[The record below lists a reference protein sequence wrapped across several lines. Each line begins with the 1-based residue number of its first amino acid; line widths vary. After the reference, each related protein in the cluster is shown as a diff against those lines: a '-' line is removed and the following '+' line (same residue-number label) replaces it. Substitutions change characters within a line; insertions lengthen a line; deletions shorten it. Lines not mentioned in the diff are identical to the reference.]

1 MITRFFETPLY
12 EMTMM
17 VSLEE
22 WQQANPSKEATFL
35 SSAAA
40 SLINSQRLLLSLLTC
55 IVAC

>member
-12 EMTMM
+12 DMTMM

-35 SSAAA
+35 ASAAA
-40 SLINSQRLLLSLLTC
+40 LSY
-55 IVAC
+55 